1 MNSPHTISP
10 RHTDQTGAAK
20 SFKQALAATL
30 IACSLLF
37 TVGGPALTAQQGPAE
52 KGPGSALCRYIP
64 QLCGGW

>member
-1 MNSPHTISP
+1 MNS
-10 RHTDQTGAAK
+10 RHTVSRSHSDQTNSAS
-20 SFKQALAATL
+20 SFKSALAAAL

-37 TVGGPALTAQQGPAE
+37 TLGGPALTAQQGPAE